1 MFSRGVCM
9 KALILNNKVVDLNEH
24 TFDVAPPLHWV
35 DAPNETTIGDLYE
48 NGQIKIIRI
57 SDEEKAE
64 KQLRWLRK
72 ERDKLLRAS
81 DWTQYNDVTLDSDKK
96 TEWVTYRQALRDI
109 TVSFSS
115 VSDENFAWPTKPE

>member
-1 MFSRGVCM
+1 M
-9 KALILNNKVVDLNEH
+9 KALILNNTVVDLNEH
-24 TFDVAPPLHWV
+24 TFEVSSSMKWV
-35 DAPNETTIGDLYE
+35 DAPDGTRIGDVYE
-48 NGQIKIIRI
+48 NDTIKFFRL

-64 KQLRWLRK
+64 RQLRWLRK

-96 TEWVTYRQALRDI
+96 TEWATYRQALRDI